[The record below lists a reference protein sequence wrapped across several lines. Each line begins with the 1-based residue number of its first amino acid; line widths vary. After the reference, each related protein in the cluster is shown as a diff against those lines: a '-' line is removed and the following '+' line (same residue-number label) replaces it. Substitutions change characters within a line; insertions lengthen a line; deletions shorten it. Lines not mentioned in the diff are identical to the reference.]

1 MSARTRIAARV
12 AGLTRVDELDEAAAR
27 IASLEVAVAENV
39 ALEAPLERIVGDL
52 ERAVAGVVER
62 GGEPGVRP

>member
-12 AGLTRVDELDEAAAR
+12 ASLTRVDELDEVAAR
-27 IASLEVAVAENV
+27 IASLEVAVAENI
-39 ALEAPLERIVGDL
+39 ALEAPLDRIVGDL

-62 GGEPGVRP
+62 GREPGVRP